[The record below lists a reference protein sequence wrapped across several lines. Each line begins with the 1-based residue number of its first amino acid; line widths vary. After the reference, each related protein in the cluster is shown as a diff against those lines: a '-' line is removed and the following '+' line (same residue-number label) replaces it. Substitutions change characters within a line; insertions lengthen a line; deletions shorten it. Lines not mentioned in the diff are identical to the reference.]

1 MHKFLIDS
9 IKTKQNANGDQ
20 EVDLKL
26 KPTQSWRHQV
36 FCMPVT

>member
-20 EVDLKL
+20 EVVL
-26 KPTQSWRHQV
+26 S
-36 FCMPVT
+36 